1 MSTLDSKPGR
11 TTLGKPVKPRAV
23 AVPTPLAA
31 RPGPGVN
38 TVPVRRGQATPY
50 RPGPASPVAAV
61 PVAEPSTKKPRFR
74 KPRKEPV
81 VEVAMVE
88 TGERLSKRVM
98 QIKGCSRKEAEQYI
112 EGGFVTVNGVVVE
125 EPAHRVDQQTVALDP
140 QASLLL
146 LNSVTLILNKPPG
159 TTDGLEELDD
169 DEPDPR
175 PAPPRSGP
183 GAARS
188 TRKGP
193 PPNARSLL
201 TPQNHWEHD
210 PSGIRTLKRHFN
222 DLEADVE
229 LETGASGLVV
239 FTQDWRV
246 ARKLREDSATLE
258 HEVVVDVTGEVKPG
272 GLERLN
278 RIDHGFTLNGVL
290 LSPAKVSFQSEARLR
305 FALKNEKPGQ
315 IAFMC
320 ESVGLQVT
328 AMKRLRIGRVPLSD
342 LPVGQWRY
350 LMPHE
355 RF

>member
-1 MSTLDSKPGR
+1 MPGCPDAPDLTIFLTLS
-11 TTLGKPVKPRAV
+11 
-23 AVPTPLAA
+23 PTKQNLAA
-31 RPGPGVN
+31 MTNPPHTQRPDAPNGI
-38 TVPVRRGQATPY
+38 RLAKR
-50 RPGPASPVAAV
+50 
-61 PVAEPSTKKPRFR
+61 VAE
-74 KPRKEPV
+74 
-81 VEVAMVE
+81 MVP
-88 TGERLSKRVM
+88 
-98 QIKGCSRKEAEQYI
+98 CSRSDAEQYI
-112 EGGFVTVNGVVVE
+112 ALGWVTVDGVVME
-125 EPAHRVDQQTVALDP
+125 EPQFRVAHQRVQVSPD
-140 QASLLL
+140 ASLLGL
-146 LNSVTLILNKPPG
+146 GEVTLVLHKPAGFEALLLPSHQFSG
-159 TTDGLEELDD
+159 D
-169 DEPDPR
+169 
-175 PAPPRSGP
+175 RSG
-183 GAARS
+183 
-188 TRKGP
+188 TRPLKKH
-193 PPNARSLL
+193 L
-201 TPQNHWEHD
+201 TASEFVTPLAL
-210 PSGIRTLKRHFN
+210 P
-222 DLEADVE
+222 
-229 LETGASGLVV
+229 ASGLVV

-272 GLERLN
+272 GLDRLN